1 MYPVERKWKWR
12 NPDVY
17 VEYGNIRYKA
27 SSIFGDS
34 SNATHWHLKEK
45 FISPWCEDLK
55 ASRWSNIE
63 WWFPIRRLDIRQQV
77 PALLQKGEFLIREW
91 CSNIAAVLY
100 GLPPDYCEKLFKFR
114 DGTDI
119 TKTLGLV
126 WDPKDDISFFVFK
139 PCGGLECCYESLQL
153 SSIVRIYDPL
163 GEIFMQLLWK
173 LRLDCN
179 ESLPQSLYSSW
190 IEYIWKIDSIVASL
204 FLGMFPFP
212 IQRYS
217 CMRFVMPA
225 WKLIVYAYTFKLSWV
240 MSAKHPCCV
249 LCQGC
254 IR

>member
-1 MYPVERKWKWR
+1 M
-12 NPDVY
+12 
-17 VEYGNIRYKA
+17 
-27 SSIFGDS
+27 
-34 SNATHWHLKEK
+34 
-45 FISPWCEDLK
+45 
-55 ASRWSNIE
+55 
-63 WWFPIRRLDIRQQV
+63 

-190 IEYIWKIDSIVASL
+190 
-204 FLGMFPFP
+204 
-212 IQRYS
+212 RYS